1 MRKGFSDLTPEQ
13 QREIAA
19 LGAMTDDEIDMSDLP
34 EVRDLSQA
42 KRGVFYRPHRQEPLG
57 EPQPQPETE
66 RRRA

>member
-42 KRGVFYRPHRQEPLG
+42 KRGVFYRPHRQETPA
-57 EPQPQPETE
+57 EPQPQPEAE